1 MVPSEGNFLYF
12 SDGFAPRFTRVSTP
26 GSTWAADVAQNT
38 ESCLLVA
45 SPPCYTGNM
54 IVAVDTGGTKTLI
67 AGYSEDGK
75 ITTEFQFPTPT
86 KKSDYVE
93 ALTTHLTA
101 LFDPKK
107 VDIIV
112 IAMPGIVKN
121 GVAVWCNNLHW
132 KNFDVADELKGVLGG
147 APLFVENDANLAG
160 LAETRQRD
168 PLPTSSLYVTISTG
182 IGSGVI
188 TNGKID
194 PGLRYSEAG
203 RALVEF
209 DGTVREW
216 ETFASGKAIFNTYGK
231 YARDIKS
238 KRIWNKIADR
248 ISRGFLAVIP
258 IIQPDVI
265 IIGGSIGTY
274 FKQYEEQL
282 KGILKEKLPP
292 HIPLPK
298 LVQAKHPE
306 QAVIYGCYYYALD
319 VLADS

>member
-1 MVPSEGNFLYF
+1 
-12 SDGFAPRFTRVSTP
+12 
-26 GSTWAADVAQNT
+26 
-38 ESCLLVA
+38 
-45 SPPCYTGNM
+45 M

-67 AGYSEDGK
+67 AGYTEDGE
-75 ITTEFQFPTPT
+75 ILTEFRFPTPT
-86 KKSDYVE
+86 KKSEYVE
-93 ALTTHLTA
+93 VLTTHLTA
-101 LFDPKK
+101 LFEPSK
-107 VDIIV
+107 VDAIV
-112 IAMPGIVKN
+112 IALPGIVKN

-132 KNFDVADELKGVLGG
+132 KNFDVATELKGILGG

-160 LAETRQRD
+160 LAETRQR
-168 PLPTSSLYVTISTG
+168 PSLPISSLYVTISTG

-209 DGTVREW
+209 DGVVREW
-216 ETFASGKAIFNTYGK
+216 ETFASGKAIYTTYGK

-238 KRIWNKIADR
+238 KRTWNQIADR

-258 IIQPDVI
+258 VIQPDLI

-274 FKQYEEQL
+274 FEQYETQL
-282 KGILKEKLPP
+282 KGILKEKLPD

>member
-1 MVPSEGNFLYF
+1 
-12 SDGFAPRFTRVSTP
+12 
-26 GSTWAADVAQNT
+26 
-38 ESCLLVA
+38 
-45 SPPCYTGNM
+45 M
-54 IVAVDTGGTKTLI
+54 IIAVDTGGTKTLI
-67 AGYSEDGK
+67 ASYDEAGK
-75 ITTEFQFPTPT
+75 IISEFQFPTPT
-86 KKSDYVE
+86 KKADYIRE
-93 ALTTHLTA
+93 LTTQLTA
-101 LFDPKK
+101 RFSPKD
-107 VDIIV
+107 VDAIV
-112 IAMPGIVKN
+112 IALPGIVKN

-132 KNFDVADELKGVLGG
+132 KNFDVADELKGILGG

-160 LAETRQRD
+160 LAETRQLKT
-168 PLPTSSLYVTISTG
+168 LPTSSLYVTISTG

-188 TNGKID
+188 TDGKID

-216 ETFASGKAIFNTYGK
+216 ETFASGKAIYNTYGK

-274 FKQYEEQL
+274 FNQYDEQL

>member
-1 MVPSEGNFLYF
+1 
-12 SDGFAPRFTRVSTP
+12 
-26 GSTWAADVAQNT
+26 
-38 ESCLLVA
+38 
-45 SPPCYTGNM
+45 M

-67 AGYSEDGK
+67 AGYTEDGK
-75 ITTEFQFPTPT
+75 ITTEFKFPTPV
-86 KKSDYVE
+86 KRSEYVDT
-93 ALTTHLTA
+93 LTTHLTA
-101 LFDPKK
+101 LFDPAK
-107 VDIIV
+107 VDAIV
-112 IAMPGIVKN
+112 IALPGIIRD

-132 KNFDVADELKGVLGG
+132 KNFDLASELKGVLGG
-147 APLFVENDANLAG
+147 APLFIENDANLAG
-160 LAETRQRD
+160 LAETRMRD
-168 PLPTSSLYVTISTG
+168 PVPVSSLYVTVSTG

-203 RALVEF
+203 RALVEY
-209 DGTVREW
+209 DGMVREW
-216 ETFASGKAIFNTYGK
+216 ETFASGKAIYNTYGK
-231 YARDIKS
+231 YAREIKS
-238 KRIWNKIADR
+238 KRVWNNIADR

-274 FKQYEEQL
+274 FKQYDVQL

-298 LVQAKHPE
+298 LVAAKHPE

-319 VLADS
+319 VLADPKA